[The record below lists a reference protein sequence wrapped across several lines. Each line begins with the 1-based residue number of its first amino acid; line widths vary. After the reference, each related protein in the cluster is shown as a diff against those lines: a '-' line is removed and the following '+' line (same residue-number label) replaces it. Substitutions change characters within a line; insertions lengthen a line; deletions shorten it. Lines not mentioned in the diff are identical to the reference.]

1 MPFLEYKLY
10 VDCEA
15 VEMSGN
21 FTISVSDVEIEN
33 IRRKEKSAPCP
44 FHIAMTW
51 ND

>member
-1 MPFLEYKLY
+1 MPFLEYTLY
-10 VDCEA
+10 VDREA

-33 IRRKEKSAPCP
+33 IRRKEKSAACLL
-44 FHIAMTW
+44 HIVMTW